1 MKPVQKDERF
11 PLSKIVSEKIKQY
24 IIDNRLGPGQKLPS
38 EREFVK
44 MLNVSR
50 AVLREALR
58 TLESS
63 GILTIR
69 HGEGAFMQNDDMS
82 AFFEQLIF
90 LWKIDNKKRSDLLEL
105 RHIFE
110 LAAIEQ
116 IVRHANADNL
126 DTLEALALKTRTGP
140 NTKAVQEADIE
151 FHRGLL
157 YATNNDLFAQLTDL
171 IVEYFSNVPHH
182 HMGEQEVLKASEE
195 HLRIVEALRNR
206 DDQQAKQLL
215 REHLEFSKNYIQD
228 IDNTL

>member
-1 MKPVQKDERF
+1 MKPVQKDERY
-11 PLSKIVSEKIKQY
+11 PLSKIVSEKIKEY
-24 IIDNRLGPGQKLPS
+24 IIEQHLGPGQKLPS

-58 TLESS
+58 ILESS

-69 HGEGAFMQNDDMS
+69 HGEGAFIQNDDMS

-90 LWKIDNKKRSDLLEL
+90 LWKIDNKKHSDLLEL

-110 LAAIEQ
+110 LTAIEQ
-116 IVRHANADNL
+116 IVQHASAEQLDNL
-126 DTLEALALKTRTGP
+126 EVLALKTKIGES
-140 NTKAVQEADIE
+140 TKALQEADIE

-157 YATNNDLFAQLTDL
+157 YATNNELFAQFTEL

-182 HMGEQEVLKASEE
+182 HMKDQEVLKASQE
-195 HLRIVEALRNR
+195 HLSIVEALRNR
-206 DDQQAKQLL
+206 DDQKAKMLL
-215 REHLEFSKNYIQD
+215 REHLEFSKNYIQVIND
-228 IDNTL
+228 SI